1 MLIECKG
8 ISVGYGNPEWGAPA
22 DKEVFI
28 IKLGNRYITQYQ
40 QVMICD
46 MTECV
51 FCRSGKC
58 TGKASAVVEFGMC
71 RTDQIAHL
79 FECDE
84 DDDLDYQYRQL

>member
-1 MLIECKG
+1 
-8 ISVGYGNPEWGAPA
+8 
-22 DKEVFI
+22 
-28 IKLGNRYITQYQ
+28 
-40 QVMICD
+40 MICD

-58 TGKASAVVEFGMC
+58 TGEASAVVEFGMC

>member
-1 MLIECKG
+1 MDMEIP
-8 ISVGYGNPEWGAPA
+8 NGAHRQTERFLLSIQEI
-22 DKEVFI
+22 DILHK
-28 IKLGNRYITQYQ
+28 YQ

-58 TGKASAVVEFGMC
+58 TGEASAVVEFGMC